1 MGAGIL
7 GAACHAGAARDL
19 ANGETMNG
27 VTGNAPQ
34 AEILDDVEL
43 AARLR
48 MTLGRLN
55 RRVRQ
60 HGPHSLTSSQ
70 ASTLASLET
79 LGPVRL
85 GDLAA
90 HEGVTA
96 PTQSRLVASLESQ
109 GLLRRTPDSGDR
121 RATLLAITAQGRRQL
136 QELRNERSAFLVEQ
150 LGRLSPARRSA
161 LVAALD
167 ALEVL
172 AETPSDDQRSDD

>member
-1 MGAGIL
+1 M
-7 GAACHAGAARDL
+7 
-19 ANGETMNG
+19 TG
-27 VTGNAPQ
+27 VTNQVPD
-34 AEILDDVEL
+34 AEDLTNVEL

-60 HGPHSLTSSQ
+60 HGSQSLSASQ
-70 ASTLASLET
+70 ASTLASVEA

-96 PTQSRLVASLESQ
+96 PTQSRLVGSLEAQ
-109 GLLRRTPDSGDR
+109 GLLRRMPDSEDR

-136 QELRNERSAFLVEQ
+136 AQLQGERSAFLVSQ
-150 LGRLSPARRSA
+150 LGTLSPEQRTT

-167 ALEVL
+167 ALEAL
-172 AETPSDDQRSDD
+172 AECPSD

>member
-1 MGAGIL
+1 M
-7 GAACHAGAARDL
+7 
-19 ANGETMNG
+19 TG
-27 VTGNAPQ
+27 VTNQVPD
-34 AEILDDVEL
+34 AEGLTDVEL

-60 HGPHSLTSSQ
+60 HGPQSLSSSQ
-70 ASTLASLET
+70 ASTLASVEA

-96 PTQSRLVASLESQ
+96 PTQSRLVGSLEHQ
-109 GLLRRTPDSGDR
+109 GLVRRMPDADDR

-136 QELRNERSAFLVEQ
+136 DQLRGERSAFLVGQ
-150 LGRLSPARRSA
+150 LGRLSPERRTA

-167 ALEVL
+167 ALEAL
-172 AETPSDDQRSDD
+172 AESPNE

>member
-1 MGAGIL
+1 MMA
-7 GAACHAGAARDL
+7 
-19 ANGETMNG
+19 G
-27 VTGNAPQ
+27 VTNQVPD
-34 AEILDDVEL
+34 AEGLTDVEL

-48 MTLGRLN
+48 MTLGRLQ

-60 HGPHSLTSSQ
+60 HGPQALSSSQ
-70 ASTLASLET
+70 ASTLASVEA

-96 PTQSRLVASLESQ
+96 PTQSRLVGSLEQQ
-109 GLLRRTPDSGDR
+109 GLLRRTPDSEDR

-136 QELRNERSAFLVEQ
+136 DRLRGERSAFLVGQ
-150 LGRLSPARRSA
+150 LGTLTPEQRGA

-167 ALEVL
+167 ALEAL
-172 AETPSDDQRSDD
+172 AESPAAEPMRAEPRD

>member
-1 MGAGIL
+1 M
-7 GAACHAGAARDL
+7 
-19 ANGETMNG
+19 TG
-27 VTGNAPQ
+27 VTNQVPE
-34 AEILDDVEL
+34 AEGLTDVEL

-60 HGPHSLTSSQ
+60 HGPSVLSSSQ
-70 ASTLASLET
+70 ASTLASVEA

-96 PTQSRLVASLESQ
+96 PTQSRLVASLEQQ
-109 GLLRRTPDSGDR
+109 GLVRRMPDAEDR
-121 RATLLAITAQGRRQL
+121 RATRLVITAQGRRQL
-136 QELRNERSAFLVEQ
+136 DQLRSERSAFLVGQ
-150 LGRLSPARRSA
+150 LGRLSPAQRDA

-167 ALEVL
+167 ALETL
-172 AETPSDDQRSDD
+172 AETP

>member
-1 MGAGIL
+1 M
-7 GAACHAGAARDL
+7 
-19 ANGETMNG
+19 TG
-27 VTGNAPQ
+27 VTKDVSG
-34 AEILDDVEL
+34 AEELTDVEL

-60 HGPHSLTSSQ
+60 HGPQTLTSSQ
-70 ASTLASLET
+70 ASTLASIEA

-90 HEGVTA
+90 HEGVSA

-109 GLLRRTPDSGDR
+109 GLLRRTPDAEDR
-121 RATLLAITAQGRRQL
+121 RATLLDITAEGRRQL
-136 QELRNERSAFLVEQ
+136 ERLRGERSAFLVER
-150 LGRLSPARRSA
+150 LGTLTAAQRDA

-167 ALEVL
+167 ALDAL
-172 AETPSDDQRSDD
+172 AATSND

>member
-1 MGAGIL
+1 MTGVTKDVAGAGEL
-7 GAACHAGAARDL
+7 
-19 ANGETMNG
+19 T
-27 VTGNAPQ
+27 
-34 AEILDDVEL
+34 DVEL

-60 HGPHSLTSSQ
+60 HGPQTLTSSQ
-70 ASTLASLET
+70 ASTLASVEA

-90 HEGVTA
+90 HEGVSA

-109 GLLRRTPDSGDR
+109 GMLRRTPDAGDR
-121 RATLLAITAQGRRQL
+121 RATLLDITPEGRHQL
-136 QELRNERSAFLVEQ
+136 ELLRTERSAFLVK
-150 LGRLSPARRSA
+150 RLATLSHGQRAA

-167 ALEVL
+167 ALDAL
-172 AETPSDDQRSDD
+172 AASPPE

>member
-1 MGAGIL
+1 M
-7 GAACHAGAARDL
+7 
-19 ANGETMNG
+19 TG
-27 VTGNAPQ
+27 VTNVPD
-34 AEILDDVEL
+34 AEDLTDVEL

-60 HGPHSLTSSQ
+60 HGPQTLSSSQ
-70 ASTLASLET
+70 ASTLASVEA

-96 PTQSRLVASLESQ
+96 PTQSRLVGSLEQQ
-109 GLLRRTPDSGDR
+109 GLLRRMPDSEDR

-136 QELRNERSAFLVEQ
+136 EQLRGERSAFLVGQ
-150 LGRLSPARRSA
+150 IGTLTPGQRGA

-167 ALEVL
+167 ALESL
-172 AETPSDDQRSDD
+172 AENPARR

>member
-1 MGAGIL
+1 MS
-7 GAACHAGAARDL
+7 R
-19 ANGETMNG
+19 
-27 VTGNAPQ
+27 VTDTAPNA
-34 AEILDDVEL
+34 ESLDDVEL

-60 HGPHSLTSSQ
+60 HGPQTLTSSQ
-70 ASTLASLET
+70 ASTLASLEA

-109 GLLRRTPDSGDR
+109 GLLRRTPDAVDR
-121 RATLLAITAQGRRQL
+121 RATLLAITSRGRRQL
-136 QELRNERSAFLVEQ
+136 EQLRNERSAFLVEQ
-150 LGRLSPARRSA
+150 MGRLSPARRAA

-167 ALEVL
+167 ALEAL
-172 AETPSDDQRSDD
+172 AESPPD